1 MTIYNITCSV
11 DKEIAEEWITWM
23 KRQTHP
29 GLLNAGLF
37 ESHKILRVLSHE
49 DDQTFSFAVQY
60 SPKSMDGIRQYYL
73 NDDIQKRF
81 GERVL
86 TLPYRFRRSLI
97 CSASS
102 TQLC

>member
-1 MTIYNITCSV
+1 MIIYNITCSV

-23 KRQTHP
+23 KDKHIP

-37 ESHKILRVLSHE
+37 ESYKILRVLSHE

-60 SPKSMDGIRQYYL
+60 SSQSMDGIQKYYL
-73 NDDIQKRF
+73 NDDIQTRF

-86 TLPYRFRRSLI
+86 IYPTVLEEV
-97 CSASS
+97 
-102 TQLC
+102 